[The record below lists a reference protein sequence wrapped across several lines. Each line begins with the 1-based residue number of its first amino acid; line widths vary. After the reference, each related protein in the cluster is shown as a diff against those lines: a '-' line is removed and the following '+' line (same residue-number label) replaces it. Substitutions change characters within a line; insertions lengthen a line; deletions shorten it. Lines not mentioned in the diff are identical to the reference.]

1 MCSHVTRT
9 CKRAYSRLSPA
20 DWLLQQSA
28 IWNYQKL
35 NRETSACSERG
46 RKSGIPCSK
55 VLPHNAAVVW
65 ITLWFLVRFR
75 IIFKILTITFK
86 AIYNMAPKYLSDL
99 ITFKTS
105 TMYHLR
111 SNNKFLL
118 SQPSVKTRRG
128 DRAFVVAA
136 PKLWNDLAYDIRI
149 TSDFTSFKQK
159 LKTVL
164 FNQAYK

>member
-1 MCSHVTRT
+1 
-9 CKRAYSRLSPA
+9 
-20 DWLLQQSA
+20 
-28 IWNYQKL
+28 
-35 NRETSACSERG
+35 
-46 RKSGIPCSK
+46 
-55 VLPHNAAVVW
+55 
-65 ITLWFLVRFR
+65 
-75 IIFKILTITFK
+75 
-86 AIYNMAPKYLSDL
+86 
-99 ITFKTS
+99 
-105 TMYHLR
+105 MYHLR

>member
-1 MCSHVTRT
+1 MT
-9 CKRAYSRLSPA
+9 
-20 DWLLQQSA
+20 
-28 IWNYQKL
+28 
-35 NRETSACSERG
+35 
-46 RKSGIPCSK
+46 
-55 VLPHNAAVVW
+55 
-65 ITLWFLVRFR
+65 
-75 IIFKILTITFK
+75 
-86 AIYNMAPKYLSDL
+86 PKCLSDL

-118 SQPSVKTRRG
+118 SQPSVKTRGG

-136 PKLWNDLAYDIRI
+136 PKLCSLFQAFRYYLNAWNRLKLWDDLDYVIRI